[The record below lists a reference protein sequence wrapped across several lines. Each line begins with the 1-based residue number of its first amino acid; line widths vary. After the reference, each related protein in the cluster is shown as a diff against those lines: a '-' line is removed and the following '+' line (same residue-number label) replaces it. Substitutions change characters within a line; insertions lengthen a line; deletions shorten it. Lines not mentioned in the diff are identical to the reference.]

1 MTGRSDSCPT
11 ATDVP
16 LDAETIDRA
25 LEGSDNPV
33 PVFRDILDR
42 AIADQRTAFLDGTP
56 ASTLVPRHASFIDTI
71 LNHAWRRHFDA
82 ADADIALIAVG
93 GYGRGEL
100 HLGSDVDLMILLRGD
115 DHERYRARI
124 EPFITFL
131 WDIGLEV
138 GHSVRSLAEC
148 IEQSANDI
156 TVETNLLEAR
166 LLTGAKDLFDALGGL
181 IRDDSVWTSRRY
193 FEEKLAEQQARHAR
207 YHDTGYNLEPNV
219 KESPGGLRDIQM
231 IGWVSKRH
239 FAATTLHDL
248 VDHGFLTEEEYA
260 TLINGQDFLWQVRLA
275 LHVLAGRGENRLL
288 FDYQRTVAKQFG
300 YHDDDSGHLGVE
312 KFMKQYYRV
321 VMELS
326 RLNEM
331 LLQLFQETI
340 LYADDRA
347 TPQPLNRRFQIRHH
361 FLEAT
366 NDDVFANYPY
376 ALLELFLLMQQHPQI
391 KGVRAATIR
400 LVRSH
405 RHLIDERFRRDVRA
419 RSLFMEILRQPQG
432 ITHEL
437 RRMNRYGVLAAYL
450 PAFGNVVGQMQY
462 DLFHVYTVDE
472 HTLRVI
478 RNLRRFAVPEHHHE
492 FPRCSQIVQAL
503 PKIELLYLAGLFHD
517 IAKGRGGDHSR
528 LGASDAEAFC
538 RDHYLGRFDT
548 QLVAWLVE
556 HHLVMSRTAQ
566 REDTSDPEVINNFAN
581 LAGDQIR
588 LNYLYLLTV
597 ADIRATNPTL
607 WTSWKETLLAELYT
621 ATKRALRRGLEHP
634 LDARERIRGVSVMA
648 RALLK
653 SRQVQDQLVNAIWGE
668 FSDEYFLRHKADE
681 IAWHTQLI
689 ADHGTS
695 DEPLIAVR
703 QEGPRGGTEIFIYTL
718 DTHRLFAQTT
728 SLLEQLGLTVVD
740 ARIIT
745 SRSGHTLDSYVVL
758 DGSGA
763 PIEASYRL
771 EEIREWLR
779 RGLGEPNQAPQPVA
793 RRAPRHLQYFPLPTR
808 VEFSTDI
815 NAERTVV
822 ELLAADRPGLLSSIG
837 QAFSNCGVRVQNAK
851 IGTFGNRAEDVFYI
865 TDEANL
871 PITDSER
878 LEALRSELLRAIEP
892 EGGDTTD
899 QAG

>member
-1 MTGRSDSCPT
+1 MTGRSDSRPT
-11 ATDVP
+11 TADVP
-16 LDAETIDRA
+16 LDTETIDRA

-42 AIADQRTAFLDGTP
+42 AIADQRAAFLDGTP
-56 ASTLVPRHASFIDTI
+56 ANILVPRHASFIDTI

-239 FAATTLHDL
+239 FAAATLHDL

-300 YHDDDSGHLGVE
+300 YHDDDSSHLGVE

-581 LAGDQIR
+581 LVGDQIR

-771 EEIREWLR
+771 EEIRERLR

-808 VEFSTDI
+808 VGFSTDI

-878 LEALRSELLRAIEP
+878 LEALRSELLQVIEP
-892 EGGDTTD
+892 EDGDAAD